1 MAKKSCASSVHL
13 NSFPTFRFIKFAFFV
28 FCNVANLTESYA
40 NNARWKAMVCNAI
53 SPDARIPLSSS
64 LPACVHSVHS
74 VHCTLCRVCLLC
86 AHTVYNAGYVRSHP
100 CPISLSATPILHHHY
115 LRLMLQ
121 LDTVLSH
128 NSCMKALPAAVTKLP
143 KVSPDFSPIV
153 LFRGRDIWSSGA
165 PHVVGGE
172 YIGGRGDP
180 IIQIISPPGLRM
192 NHIFGRNCV
201 QQSIAMHSSH
211 IWWWATR

>member
-1 MAKKSCASSVHL
+1 MRDGRRWCAMRYLLMQGYH
-13 NSFPTFRFIKFAFFV
+13 
-28 FCNVANLTESYA
+28 C
-40 NNARWKAMVCNAI
+40 
-53 SPDARIPLSSS
+53 PL
-64 LPACVHSVHS
+64 LFQPACTA
-74 VHCTLCRVCLLC
+74 CTVCTAHYVDCRVCLLC

-180 IIQIISPPGLRM
+180 IIQIISPPRSSHESYLQQSSAL
-192 NHIFGRNCV
+192 IFGEQREGGRWEGKL
-201 QQSIAMHSSH
+201 SPPIEGG
-211 IWWWATR
+211 RR